1 MNFTTLLIANR
12 GEIARRIIRG
22 ANEMGIRS
30 IGIYTNADAGAP
42 FISECDEALR
52 LDTGYLDTD
61 AILDAARR
69 SGAQAIHPG
78 YGFLSENSEFA
89 ARVQA
94 AGLIWVGPPPHVIA
108 AMGDKLEA
116 KKLAQVAGVPVL
128 LSSDDP
134 SDAGD
139 IGYPLMVKAAA
150 GGGGKGMRI
159 VYDPSEL
166 DDAVAGA
173 RREALNGFGDD
184 RVFLERYV
192 AASRHVEIQ
201 ILGDQHG
208 NLVHLGERECSIQR
222 RHQKLIEESPSTIVD
237 EHMRR
242 AMGDAALNLA
252 RAIGY
257 HSAGT
262 VEFLVD
268 DDSRDFFFLEVNTRL
283 QVEHPV
289 TEAVT
294 GIDLVREQLRI
305 AMGDELGYD
314 QDDID
319 FEGHAIEVRL
329 CAEDPSAGFLPA
341 TGTMVAFEP
350 AFSPWVRWE
359 SGVEQGSVVSV
370 AFDPLL
376 AKVVAHAPTRLEAAS
391 TLALALERLHIGGV
405 TTNNDFLAAT
415 LRHPGFLAGDT
426 TTDFIERYQPA
437 RSLTLDPEELR
448 WACTA
453 AALWLQGRNRA
464 HTPVLQHVPSGWRN
478 ARLPRQSVTLLWNHE
493 RQTVAYRSRRDG
505 SFEVGDGGSARVF
518 RWSECDIDVEV
529 NGRRATSRVTLSH
542 DLLLVQTPRGT
553 AQLIIEPLFEVSGI
567 DATSGGLSAPMPGV
581 IVDVRVEVGQHVEV
595 GQTLI
600 VMEAMKMEHII
611 VAPSA
616 GTVSDVL
623 VATSQQVNSG
633 AALLTIEPD
642 DAVAN
647 ESEDSA

>member
-1 MNFTTLLIANR
+1 M
-12 GEIARRIIRG
+12 
-22 ANEMGIRS
+22 
-30 IGIYTNADAGAP
+30 
-42 FISECDEALR
+42 
-52 LDTGYLDTD
+52 
-61 AILDAARR
+61 
-69 SGAQAIHPG
+69 
-78 YGFLSENSEFA
+78 
-89 ARVQA
+89 
-94 AGLIWVGPPPHVIA
+94 
-108 AMGDKLEA
+108 
-116 KKLAQVAGVPVL
+116 
-128 LSSDDP
+128 
-134 SDAGD
+134 
-139 IGYPLMVKAAA
+139 
-150 GGGGKGMRI
+150 
-159 VYDPSEL
+159 
-166 DDAVAGA
+166 
-173 RREALNGFGDD
+173 
-184 RVFLERYV
+184 
-192 AASRHVEIQ
+192 
-201 ILGDQHG
+201 
-208 NLVHLGERECSIQR
+208 HLGERECSIQR

-359 SGVEQGSVVSV
+359 SGIEQGSVVSV

-376 AKVVAHAPTRLEAAS
+376 AKVIAHAPTRVEAAS

-415 LRHPGFLAGDT
+415 LRHAGFLAGDT

-437 RSLTLDPEELR
+437 RSLTLDPQELQ

-493 RQTVAYRSRRDG
+493 RQTLAYHSLRDG

-553 AQLIIEPLFEVSGI
+553 AQFIIEPLFEVSGV

-611 VAPSA
+611 VAPSS

-642 DAVAN
+642 DEVAN